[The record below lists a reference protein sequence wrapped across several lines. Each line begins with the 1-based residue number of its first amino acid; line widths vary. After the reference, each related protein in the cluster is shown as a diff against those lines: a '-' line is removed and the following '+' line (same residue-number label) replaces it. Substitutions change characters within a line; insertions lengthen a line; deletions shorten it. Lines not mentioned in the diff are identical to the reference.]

1 MDLVADGS
9 DDGCVL
15 NPVSERR
22 YHGQVA
28 DTQEKTQR
36 QQKQRHDRDGT
47 DHKFQVGD
55 LLEGRGECVQTRTA
69 RHPVFNVDQLRLKE
83 PSILDEAAEPEVEL
97 EIDDLIPD
105 RQPVLTEDRPKESP
119 KKREK
124 ALSTELSLG
133 EGRATGSL
141 EGKEVWAG
149 ERSDFRIRI
158 NLLIK
163 EFSRLSAPLAFVPVP
178 WWSP

>member
-1 MDLVADGS
+1 MGSNQRPPWDLVADGS

-47 DHKFQVGD
+47 DHKFQNCPPP
-55 LLEGRGECVQTRTA
+55 L
-69 RHPVFNVDQLRLKE
+69 NVDQLRLKE

-105 RQPVLTEDRPKESP
+105 RQPSRVGNVLATEAKWFTAEQ
-119 KKREK
+119 
-124 ALSTELSLG
+124 
-133 EGRATGSL
+133 
-141 EGKEVWAG
+141 
-149 ERSDFRIRI
+149 
-158 NLLIK
+158 
-163 EFSRLSAPLAFVPVP
+163 
-178 WWSP
+178 